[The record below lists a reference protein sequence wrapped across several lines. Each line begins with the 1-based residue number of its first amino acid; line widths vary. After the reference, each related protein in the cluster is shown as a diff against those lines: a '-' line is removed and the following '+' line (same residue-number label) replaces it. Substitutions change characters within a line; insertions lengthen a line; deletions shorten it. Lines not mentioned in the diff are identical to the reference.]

1 MVLASA
7 CSLCPYQLA
16 ESLVVVSYEPG
27 EIIQHASTAG
37 STFYLIRE
45 GSALEVEGEAEDF
58 TSLPYASASGGSDT
72 NASALSA
79 AYTASTSPMRQGHK
93 PTATASGSSN
103 VVRVRSNHILFHFS
117 RALWAVCMTPG
128 RFPGLC

>member
-1 MVLASA
+1 M
-7 CSLCPYQLA
+7 
-16 ESLVVVSYEPG
+16 VVSYEPG

-79 AYTASTSPMRQGHK
+79 AYTASISPMRQGHK
-93 PTATASGSSN
+93 PIATASGSSS
-103 VVRVRSNHILFHFS
+103 VVRVRCTHFRLHFS
-117 RALWAVCMTPG
+117 RA
-128 RFPGLC
+128 